1 MLSRPPA
8 FILSQDQTLRVVEF
22 FWLSSSSFHSALKA
36 GFLTL
41 TFFSLF
47 AILSSAFAFT
57 LYLNFFDEVNSAL
70 SFQTI
75 LFSRFSFLP
84 LFGGSV
90 NRFSSG
96 ALLMYQLSPE
106 LSSVLRKYFKVFF
119 EAIHCKGFGL
129 SALLGPPLADSS
141 LGQGAAS

>member
-1 MLSRPPA
+1 MM
-8 FILSQDQTLRVVEF
+8 
-22 FWLSSSSFHSALKA
+22 A
-36 GFLTL
+36 GFFLL

-47 AILSSAFAFT
+47 AILSSALAFT
-57 LYLNFFDEVNSAL
+57 LYLDFFDEVNSAL

-84 LFGGSV
+84 LFLPLVGGSV

-106 LSSVLRKYFKVFF
+106 LSSVLRKYFDFFF
-119 EAIHCKGFGL
+119 EAIHSKGF
-129 SALLGPPLADSS
+129 A
-141 LGQGAAS
+141 

>member
-1 MLSRPPA
+1 LATIKFFPLS
-8 FILSQDQTLRVVEF
+8 LL
-22 FWLSSSSFHSALKA
+22 A
-36 GFLTL
+36 GFFPL

-57 LYLNFFDEVNSAL
+57 LYLDFFDEVNSAL

-84 LFGGSV
+84 LVGGSV

-106 LSSVLRKYFKVFF
+106 LSSVLPKNFKVFF
-119 EAIHCKGFGL
+119 EAIHRKGFG
-129 SALLGPPLADSS
+129 
-141 LGQGAAS
+141 

>member
-1 MLSRPPA
+1 LA
-8 FILSQDQTLRVVEF
+8 T
-22 FWLSSSSFHSALKA
+22 SSSFHSALKA
-36 GFLTL
+36 GFFPL

-47 AILSSAFAFT
+47 AILSISSRFT

-84 LFGGSV
+84 LVGGSV

-106 LSSVLRKYFKVFF
+106 LSSVLRKYFKVFLKPYTVRVWLGST
-119 EAIHCKGFGL
+119 A
-129 SALLGPPLADSS
+129 SASAG
-141 LGQGAAS
+141 

>member
-1 MLSRPPA
+1 ML
-8 FILSQDQTLRVVEF
+8 LSF
-22 FWLSSSSFHSALKA
+22 FWLPSSSFHPSPEA
-36 GFLTL
+36 GFFPL

-57 LYLNFFDEVNSAL
+57 LYLDFFDEVNSAL

-84 LFGGSV
+84 LVGSSV

-96 ALLMYQLSPE
+96 ALLMYQLSPG

-119 EAIHCKGFGL
+119 EAIHRKGFG
-129 SALLGPPLADSS
+129 
-141 LGQGAAS
+141 